1 VFDHYCPACQKRQL
15 LFASQ
20 ITRIVNDDQGVVV
33 LLTCWC
39 GEPAAV
45 RTGKD
50 AGTGSTPARAHA
62 LAS

>member
-1 VFDHYCPACQKRQL
+1 MFDHYCPACEKRQL

-20 ITRIVNDDQGVVV
+20 ITKIVNDEQGVVV

-45 RTGKD
+45 RTGK
-50 AGTGSTPARAHA
+50 AAEPGATPSRAHA

>member
-1 VFDHYCPACQKRQL
+1 MFDHYCPACEKRQL
-15 LFASQ
+15 LFGSQ
-20 ITRIVNDDQGVVV
+20 IKRIVNDEHGIVV

-45 RTGKD
+45 RTGK
-50 AGTGSTPARAHA
+50 ASAPAATPAPAHA